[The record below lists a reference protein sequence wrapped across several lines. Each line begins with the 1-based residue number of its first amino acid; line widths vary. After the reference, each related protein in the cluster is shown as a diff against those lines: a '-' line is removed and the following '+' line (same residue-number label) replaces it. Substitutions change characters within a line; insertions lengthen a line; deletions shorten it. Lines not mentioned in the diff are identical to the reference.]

1 MEIEMTDVHVSQQ
14 NTSCVLQHNKCR
26 KHQGNCPNPWILNLQ
41 VHDFLHRLPGEL
53 QRTVI
58 TEAVVP
64 QPKCIKHLFGHCH
77 NPWECRAGAHTEE
90 SPTLF
95 DSDMAPCTPSTCY
108 TSRCQLIH
116 SEGYRAFFQHN
127 VFVFKS
133 RHCTLRRPSFHTNSE
148 NVRGWFRSLDHMSNL
163 ERDYRATRL
172 LDFID
177 APECKGQGSL
187 EFQIKISQFDE
198 GSYDHDCVDKYRY
211 TIRHLVFTLDS
222 EERPVSSLA
231 FRHTW
236 AWALTVDWNTLPN
249 LETLVLDL
257 RGYSYRQ
264 LQDLELPQELYD
276 EQLERGAK
284 RMECLELKSL
294 IIYGLCSGPE
304 YWDKIQ
310 HRRAMEALFQP
321 ALGKWGKL
329 ELRDEEY
336 LVDW

>member
-1 MEIEMTDVHVSQQ
+1 MQ
-14 NTSCVLQHNKCR
+14 R
-26 KHQGNCPNPWILNLQ
+26 P
-41 VHDFLHRLPGEL
+41 RLSG
-53 QRTVI
+53 I
-58 TEAVVP
+58 
-64 QPKCIKHLFGHCH
+64 
-77 NPWECRAGAHTEE
+77 
-90 SPTLF
+90 S
-95 DSDMAPCTPSTCY
+95 
-108 TSRCQLIH
+108 
-116 SEGYRAFFQHN
+116 
-127 VFVFKS
+127 
-133 RHCTLRRPSFHTNSE
+133 
-148 NVRGWFRSLDHMSNL
+148 
-163 ERDYRATRL
+163 
-172 LDFID
+172 
-177 APECKGQGSL
+177 
-187 EFQIKISQFDE
+187 IKISQFDE

-264 LQDLELPQELYD
+264 LQDPELPQELYD

-310 HRRAMEALFQP
+310 HRRAMETLFQP

-329 ELRDEEY
+329 EFRDEEY